1 MTVEKRAGTAGRLSL
16 RGVER
21 RSNLDPAKHS
31 PPGPEAGMSGFRPR
45 LAPALFTLA
54 VVLLCAALG
63 VWQLHRLEWKRSLMA
78 QREAA
83 LTASPVALPDTLAEA
98 RALEFP

>member
-45 LAPALFTLA
+45 LAPALVTLA

-63 VWQLHRLEWKRSLMA
+63 VWQLHRLDWKRSLIA
-78 QREAA
+78 QREAM
-83 LTASPVALPDTLAEA
+83 LTAAPVAPPQSPTEA
-98 RALEFP
+98 SALEF